1 MELSSWRARTKT
13 TLIVLSPLFQ
23 VKIWFQNRRAK
34 ERKQVKKC
42 DKLIAEEKFSH
53 VATSLHHAAVS
64 AAGAAAGMFGM
75 PPPNAAAAAMGHMLH
90 HSHLLP

>member
-1 MELSSWRARTKT
+1 MSFPS
-13 TLIVLSPLFQ
+13 SPLQ

-42 DKLIAEEKFSH
+42 DKLIAEEKFS
-53 VATSLHHAAVS
+53 VATSLQHA
-64 AAGAAAGMFGM
+64 AAAGMFGM
-75 PPPNAAAAAMGHMLH
+75 PPVPPSATAAAAMGHMLH

>member
-1 MELSSWRARTKT
+1 MARAAT
-13 TLIVLSPLFQ
+13 TLTVLRSPFQ

-42 DKLIAEEKFSH
+42 DKLIAEEKFS
-53 VATSLHHAAVS
+53 VATSLQHAA
-64 AAGAAAGMFGM
+64 AANMAGMFGM
-75 PPPNAAAAAMGHMLH
+75 PPHGHPTATAAAMGHMLH

>member
-1 MELSSWRARTKT
+1 M
-13 TLIVLSPLFQ
+13 VLRCLFQ

-42 DKLIAEEKFSH
+42 DKLIAEEKFS
-53 VATSLHHAAVS
+53 VATSLQHAAA

-75 PPPNAAAAAMGHMLH
+75 PPPSAAMAAAMGHMLH

>member
-1 MELSSWRARTKT
+1 M
-13 TLIVLSPLFQ
+13 VLRCLFQ

-42 DKLIAEEKFSH
+42 DKLIAEEKFS
-53 VATSLHHAAVS
+53 VATSLQHAAA
-64 AAGAAAGMFGM
+64 AAGAAAGMFGIG
-75 PPPNAAAAAMGHMLH
+75 PPPSAATAAAMGHMLH

>member
-1 MELSSWRARTKT
+1 MRAHCYDSHR
-13 TLIVLSPLFQ
+13 SPLFQ

-42 DKLIAEEKFSH
+42 DKLIAEEKFS
-53 VATSLHHAAVS
+53 VATSLQHAAA

-75 PPPNAAAAAMGHMLH
+75 PPPSAAAAAMGHMLH